1 MNKRINFNIKDRKV
15 LYVILCIVLIS
26 TFTLTIAYAALNA
39 VLTISGNAQVT
50 ASNWDVHFDNIKVT
64 SGSVAGDAPK
74 ITSPTTA
81 TFSTTLNTPGEYYEF
96 TIDVVNNG
104 RIDAMIENITK
115 TPTLS
120 ASQAK
125 YLKYEITYQN
135 GDSITTNQLV
145 EKNSS
150 IRLKVRIE
158 YRKDLIASDL
168 PTTTETLQLGLQLDY
183 TQSNGNGSIVSNGGK
198 LLFLADGNIDS
209 IGTIVTIGDQQF
221 YTIGIVGDN
230 VKLLSMYNLYVGN
243 SVNPDLSVTPLENPT
258 GKQSEL
264 ANAWITGEFPIIG
277 ATKYSN
283 SNSTYSGSIVEGYV
297 NNYKTILE
305 SEYGVDV
312 VEARL
317 ISYDELANSETF
329 ACEKYEHCSNKYS
342 WIYSTSYWTGSLD
355 VTGFIWYVGSDN
367 SFNVADY
374 INGSELGVRPVIV
387 IPKSQIIEEEPEIIT
402 FTIASVSYQAMKGMT
417 WEEWLASDYAPA
429 NAYSNYAGAN
439 IVISVAGYD
448 IKTSEG
454 TYVTLSDT
462 IISGH
467 AYITGSSSEPR

>member
-1 MNKRINFNIKDRKV
+1 MKKRINFNIKDRKV

-26 TFTLTIAYAALNA
+26 VFTLTIAYAALNA

-81 TFSTTLNTPGEYYEF
+81 TFSTTLSIPGNFYEF
-96 TIDVVNNG
+96 TIDVINDG
-104 RIDAMIENITK
+104 SIDAMIENITK
-115 TPTLS
+115 TPTLTTK
-120 ASQAK
+120 QAK

-135 GDSITTNQLV
+135 GESITTNQLV

-158 YRKDLIASDL
+158 YRKDLTASDL
-168 PTTTETLQLGLQLDY
+168 PTTETLQLGLQLDY
-183 TQSNGNGSIVSNGGK
+183 TQSNGNGSVVINGGK
-198 LLFLADGNIDS
+198 LLFLANGNIAS
-209 IGTIVTIGDQQF
+209 IGTIVTIWDQQF
-221 YTIGIVGDN
+221 YTIGIEGDN

-243 SVNPDLSVTPLENPT
+243 SVNSDLSVTPLENPT

-264 ANAWITGEFPIIG
+264 AKAWSTDDFPHIG

-283 SNSTYSGSIVEGYV
+283 TNSTYAGSIIEGYV

-317 ISYDELANSETF
+317 IS
-329 ACEKYEHCSNKYS
+329 
-342 WIYSTSYWTGSLD
+342 
-355 VTGFIWYVGSDN
+355 
-367 SFNVADY
+367 
-374 INGSELGVRPVIV
+374 
-387 IPKSQIIEEEPEIIT
+387 
-402 FTIASVSYQAMKGMT
+402 
-417 WEEWLASDYAPA
+417 
-429 NAYSNYAGAN
+429 
-439 IVISVAGYD
+439 
-448 IKTSEG
+448 
-454 TYVTLSDT
+454 
-462 IISGH
+462 
-467 AYITGSSSEPR
+467 